1 MSCKVAVEQLLEAE
15 QQVAGGAFSGETP
28 CVGVARVGFA
38 DQLIRAGKMSDF
50 LTIEMGPPLHSF
62 VICAKELHPI
72 EEDMYKFY
80 NSFTTEEKKVV
91 EESK

>member
-1 MSCKVAVEQLLEAE
+1 
-15 QQVAGGAFSGETP
+15 
-28 CVGVARVGFA
+28 
-38 DQLIRAGKMSDF
+38 MSDF
-50 LTIEMGPPLHSF
+50 LSIEMGPPLHSF

-80 NSFTTEEKKVV
+80 NSLAVEDKKAA

>member
-1 MSCKVAVEQLLEAE
+1 
-15 QQVAGGAFSGETP
+15 
-28 CVGVARVGFA
+28 
-38 DQLIRAGKMSDF
+38 
-50 LTIEMGPPLHSF
+50 MGPPLHSF

-80 NSFTTEEKKVV
+80 NSFITEEKKVV